1 MPVFRQMTAL
11 PRPMQRASSEIRDG
25 FRDIL
30 PAALAAIPIGLL
42 FGALCVGKGLSPVE
56 VALMSAL
63 VCAGAAQFAAIE
75 IWGQPVPVAAL
86 VFSTLLVNARHVL
99 MSASLVPKTGAFTRL
114 QRILGF
120 FVLSDENWAL
130 SERRTASRP
139 LRPAY
144 FLTMGAVLY
153 VNWVFWTTFGA
164 FAGALFG
171 DPRRLGADF
180 AFTALFIGLVAG
192 FWRGRSTALT
202 VACSAVASA
211 LVYVLLGPPW
221 HVAGGA
227 LAGIT
232 AAYASTPRRPA

>member
-1 MPVFRQMTAL
+1 MTAL
-11 PRPMQRASSEIRDG
+11 SEIKRGTFAEVRDG
-25 FRDIL
+25 VRDIL

-42 FGALCVGKGLSPVE
+42 FGALCVGKGLSPLE

-63 VCAGAAQFAAIE
+63 VCAGAAQFAAVE

-86 VFSTLLVNARHVL
+86 MFSTLLVNARHVL
-99 MSASLVPKTGAFTRL
+99 MGASLGPKTSAFTPL
-114 QRILGF
+114 QRMLGF
-120 FVLSDENWAL
+120 YVLSDENWAL

-139 LRPAY
+139 LKPAY

-153 VNWVFWTTFGA
+153 VNWVCWTTLGA
-164 FAGALFG
+164 VAGALFG

-192 FWRGRSTALT
+192 FWRGRSTAAT
-202 VACSAVASA
+202 VAASAVIAA
-211 LVYVLLGPPW
+211 LTYVLAGPPW
-221 HVAGGA
+221 HVAAGA

-232 AAYASTPRRPA
+232 AAYISAPREGT